1 MSEPKI
7 YSYDPDN
14 LILIVGG
21 IPVRAADSVVISRSN
36 DVALPQV
43 GILGDVCVA
52 KNLDKTGSLTIPL
65 MAQSMEDLAFDQWSA
80 ANVFLPLLMVEK
92 STQKFLQ
99 TNCCYLTQPDLSF
112 GQQTDLRAHTLFLQN
127 SSLAFSEGANNLFGS
142 FDKAFEFGEG
152 LIDDL
157 I

>member
-1 MSEPKI
+1 MSDPKI

-21 IPVRAADSVVISRSN
+21 VPIRPADAVVISRSN

-65 MAQSMEDLAFDQWSA
+65 MAQSLEDLAFDQWSA
-80 ANVFLPLLMVEK
+80 ANVFLPLLLVEK
-92 STQKFLQ
+92 STNKFLQ

-112 GQQTDLRAHTLFLQN
+112 GQQTELRAHTLFLQN
-127 SSLAFSEGANNLFGS
+127 SSLAFADGANNLFGTLN
-142 FDKAFEFGEG
+142 KAFDFGEG
-152 LIDDL
+152 LVDGL
-157 I
+157 F

>member
-1 MSEPKI
+1 MSQPKI

-21 IPVRAADSVVISRSN
+21 IPVRPADSVVISRSN
-36 DVALPQV
+36 DVAIPQV
-43 GILGDVCVA
+43 GQLGDVCVA
-52 KNLDKTGSLTIPL
+52 KNLDKTGTLTIPL
-65 MAQSMEDLAFDQWSA
+65 MAQSLEDLAFDQWA
-80 ANVFLPLLMVEK
+80 GNNVFLPMLMVEK
-92 STQKFLQ
+92 STSKFLQ

-112 GQQTDLRAHTLFLQN
+112 GQETDLRAHTIFLQN
-127 SSLAFSEGANNLFGS
+127 SSLALTDGANNLFGS

-152 LIDDL
+152 LVDGL